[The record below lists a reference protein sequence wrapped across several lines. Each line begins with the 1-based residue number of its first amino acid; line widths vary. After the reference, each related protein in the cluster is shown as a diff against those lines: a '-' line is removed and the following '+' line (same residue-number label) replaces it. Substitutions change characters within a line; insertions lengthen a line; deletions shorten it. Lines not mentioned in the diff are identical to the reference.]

1 MNKSILILLT
11 LLTFAPL
18 VRAQKVQIHGYGQA
32 YYDATLGQKGGNGFG
47 INKSE
52 LMGTLDITDRWS
64 AGVLFQ
70 LNSPAMLK
78 ELHMS
83 YRVAPEL
90 KVRVGQ
96 MKTPFGYENQIAP
109 FLNPLSLG
117 GTMPTV
123 YFAGIGIDPLYS
135 GTSGRDIGLELSGD
149 LWGKLLSYKL
159 AVMNGQG
166 MNHLDL
172 GQSKMVGGALYL
184 RPLKPLTL
192 HLSYLGG
199 EMNAMAAGKGIEKG
213 AAYMRHRASAAV
225 DLKTKPISLL
235 AEYMYGRDGGISG
248 QGAYVTAV
256 GHLPRRYDFVASL
269 DYLQQ
274 DLAGSRYLLTS
285 TLGIQKWIGKLSRW
299 QLEYRLLAPQG
310 EGHGTMTHQLRMQLQ
325 FAF

>member
-1 MNKSILILLT
+1 MNKFLLT
-11 LLTFAPL
+11 LLALLSFAPL

-32 YYDATLGQKGGNGFG
+32 YYDATLGQKGGNSFG

-70 LNSPAMLK
+70 LNSPAILK

-123 YFAGIGIDPLYS
+123 YFAGIGMDPLYS

-172 GQSKMVGGALYL
+172 GRTKMMGGALYV
-184 RPLKPLTL
+184 RPISPLTL

-199 EMNAMAAGKGIEKG
+199 EMNAMEAAKGIEKG
-213 AAYMRHRASAAV
+213 AAYMRHRVSAAA
-225 DLKTKPISLL
+225 DLQTRPVSLL
-235 AEYMYGRDGGISG
+235 GEYMMGRDNGLTG

-256 GHLPRRYDFVASL
+256 AHLPRRYDFVASV

-274 DLAGSRYLLTS
+274 DLGSDRYLLTS

-310 EGHGTMTHQLRMQLQ
+310 EGHAPMMHHLRMQVQ
-325 FAF
+325 FGF